1 MVSGMP
7 RMVKCFVCKRRGVVG
22 AGVGRELGG
31 GRRQEERRVWFARA
45 GTAWDGSVL
54 GAWRTARHAAS
65 HVAGAE
71 AVLVQKYLLTSAKVQ
86 ILTGECRH
94 WLLARKRLRVVS
106 LALLPSVRERE
117 TCGGGGWLRKRGA
130 CGGATWWNCLSTPV
144 ARAPCFKC

>member
-7 RMVKCFVCKRRGVVG
+7 RMVKCFVCNGRGVVG

-71 AVLVQKYLLTSAKVQ
+71 ALLVQKYLLTSTKAQ

-94 WLLARKRLRVVS
+94 WLLARQRWRVS
-106 LALLPSVRERE
+106 LALLPPVRERE

-130 CGGATWWNCLSTPV
+130 CGGATWWNCPSTPV